1 MMSVSKIEGRVISQM
16 MFKRSSTCSAKM
28 DLLVLTVEKILV
40 RITLWPPHNG
50 ENIKEFGTIS
60 VERPVLKTYEGQ
72 CFSTSVISKVQYTE
86 VSPKDYGLLEVSKI
100 GGIKMETIAA
110 IRTRVSDERPGYGFI
125 RGVFL
130 GFDQDI
136 VYEGCKGC
144 KAKNCGRDC
153 QTGTRKYAC
162 VKMFLEIDQIGLKVT
177 VFEDVLDSLLGCRS
191 GSILQDT
198 NDGTEALKTKLQGLT
213 DRKIGLKVK
222 VQKRTMQNGEEGS
235 YLQTTACLPFFV
247 FQ

>member
-1 MMSVSKIEGRVISQM
+1 M

-28 DLLVLTVEKILV
+28 DLLVLIEEKFLV
-40 RITLWPPHNG
+40 RVTLWPPHNG
-50 ENIKEFGTIS
+50 KNIKGFGTIS
-60 VERPVLKTYEGQ
+60 VERPILKTYEGQ

-86 VSPKDYGLLEVSKI
+86 VSPKVYGLLEVSKI

-191 GSILQDT
+191 GSILQEEE
-198 NDGTEALKTKLQGLT
+198 GTEALKTKLQGLT

-222 VQKRTMQNGEEGS
+222 VQKRPMQNEEEGS